1 MPINEKQKVQLAEK
15 VEEVIQSTNFGE
27 VLRVY
32 DAYTYEEMVHDAFES
47 VDMPSDIEPQ
57 DVKHELTITNK
68 TNPEA
73 WAELLASKDILDGA
87 ELKKVLDNE
96 DELAQYMVLDHFDG
110 NFEATVEIKE
120 ELHEIRERKPDVKT
134 LSDELENVYDETEF
148 IEYLKQERKDEFDE
162 KVRELAADEG
172 VPVDTPVEK
181 IPYTAYINLTKD
193 FDTLAERYLE
203 QAIEKESVSTFA
215 VEYIN
220 NILVEEKAYELDIE
234 VDAEQLEEA

>member
-1 MPINEKQKVQLAEK
+1 M
-15 VEEVIQSTNFGE
+15 
-27 VLRVY
+27 
-32 DAYTYEEMVHDAFES
+32 
-47 VDMPSDIEPQ
+47 
-57 DVKHELTITNK
+57 TITNK
-68 TNPEA
+68 TNTEA

-87 ELKKVLDNE
+87 ELKKVLDNQ

-120 ELHEIRERKPDVKT
+120 ELHEIRERKPDIKT
-134 LSDELENVYDETEF
+134 LSDELENVYDEKEF

-215 VEYIN
+215 VENIN

-234 VDAEQLEEA
+234 VDAEQLEET